1 MRPHFRTRSCI
12 GPVRSSTSRFH
23 RRWPASTRVIRKRTS
38 RACAPPATAR
48 RCCRSRRALRAAS
61 GLCLPVPRSTLNIA
75 RALIASRSFRCAE
88 RQGIRHHQLLE
99 GDMKR
104 LVLLLVTLLFSAF
117 ALAAVNI
124 NTATKEE
131 LDALPG
137 IGPVKAQA
145 IIDYRA
151 KNGPF
156 KTPEDIMKVP
166 GIKEGEFG
174 KLKGQITVSGAY
186 TPAAAPATKETKAA
200 PALAQAAVV
209 PPGSAPAKAQAPKTA
224 APAMAPAPAP
234 GTAGAKKDEKAMKA
248 DEKMAKKDDKAMK
261 ADEKMAKEDKAKK
274 A

>member
-1 MRPHFRTRSCI
+1 VRAGSPLAPGATKHKTTIRS
-12 GPVRSSTSRFH
+12 
-23 RRWPASTRVIRKRTS
+23 
-38 RACAPPATAR
+38 
-48 RCCRSRRALRAAS
+48 
-61 GLCLPVPRSTLNIA
+61 
-75 RALIASRSFRCAE
+75 
-88 RQGIRHHQLLE
+88 E

-104 LVLLLVTLLFSAF
+104 LVLLLAALLFSAF

-174 KLKGQITVSGAY
+174 KLKGQISVSGAS
-186 TPAAAPATKETKAA
+186 TPAAAPATKEMKAAPATKDTKAA
-200 PALAQAAVV
+200 PTLAPDAVV
-209 PPGSAPAKAQAPKTA
+209 PPGSAPAKAQEAKTA

-274 A
+274 AADEKKAAADEKAAKKKAAVDEKAAKKKAAADEKAAKKKAKEDEEAAKAKAKADKAAADKAKK